1 MRGGDGVGETMSST
15 LSAACVSSHVASPP
29 PSEIFLQNS
38 TVEPIVS
45 LESRLCDA
53 CHARDS
59 SAQCIREEAWVS
71 EHWSARL
78 GWEAKSL
85 VHQIGGH
92 G

>member
-1 MRGGDGVGETMSST
+1 MSST
-15 LSAACVSSHVASPP
+15 LNAACVSSQVASAP

-38 TVEPIVS
+38 AVEPIAS
-45 LESRLCDA
+45 LESRLCAA
-53 CHARDS
+53 CHTSDS
-59 SAQCIREEAWVS
+59 SAQCIRDEAWVS